1 MEDIFLKINKKKKI
15 ICSNIIEI
23 DYREKNSLV
32 PTFLKNL
39 NHKIEMK
46 ELKIGDYLTNNI
58 IIERKEIQDLVNSIK
73 NKRIFKQIEEIKK
86 YNKRLLI
93 IEGDLYS
100 QKSLNPNAIKGFIL
114 SVNLYHKIPVIK
126 TNSAQETAKYI
137 SILANKKINKSKTI
151 IEKKKL
157 NLEKRKK
164 YILQSFEGIGPK
176 TSQKLIDKF
185 KSLKNIF
192 FANEEELKPI
202 LKKRLFKFIKQLN

>member
-1 MEDIFLKINKKKKI
+1 MKNIFLEKTKKKKENFT
-15 ICSNIIEI
+15 NIIEI

-32 PTFLKNL
+32 PTFLKSL
-39 NHKIEMK
+39 NHKIEIK

-73 NKRIFKQIEEIKK
+73 NKRIFKQIKEIKQYK
-86 YNKRLLI
+86 KRLLV
-93 IEGDLYS
+93 IEGDIYS
-100 QKSLNPNAIKGFIL
+100 QKSLSPNAIKGFIL
-114 SVNLYHKIPVIK
+114 SVNLHHKIPVIK

-137 SILANKKINKSKTI
+137 SLLANKKINKSKTI

-157 NLEKRKK
+157 NLEERKK

-176 TSQKLIDKF
+176 TSKKLIDNF

-192 FANEEELKPI
+192 FATEKELKPI
-202 LKKRLFKFIKQLN
+202 LKKRMIKFIKQLN